1 MKNHGRVPVLI
12 PFLIMV
18 SMLFI
23 GLLIYVYVETKKANP
38 QMIRVGEAGGASQKQ
53 NAAWAGSF
61 DAEAQRTQR
70 GEPQAKGVRRW
81 TAAREGEAVTSTRR
95 RGEAEKARRNAETR
109 DGEGRRFRT
118 VGRVTETAEGAEKG
132 RVAAAG
138 ANLVLPARFH
148 GFALQ
153 RTRREN
159 QDAVGGL
166 RSRATCG
173 ASAAAGD
180 RRQKTIVCPTLP
192 GGNAGRRGTLWVRP
206 ACRNARDIT
215 VQAAGPGGPA
225 RTRGSAPPVRH
236 SRREHRARICGGNGA
251 SWARTTVCAG
261 RVRRAGSGRVVRKAE
276 PAPRRLAPGTARA

>member
-81 TAAREGEAVTSTRR
+81 TAARESEAVTSTRR

-118 VGRVTETAEGAEKG
+118 VGRVTETAEGAEKSC
-132 RVAAAG
+132 VAAVG
-138 ANLVLPARFH
+138 ANLVLPAKFH

-159 QDAVGGL
+159 KN
-166 RSRATCG
+166 
-173 ASAAAGD
+173 AAEE
-180 RRQKTIVCPTLP
+180 I
-192 GGNAGRRGTLWVRP
+192 
-206 ACRNARDIT
+206 
-215 VQAAGPGGPA
+215 AGPRRSGPLHP
-225 RTRGSAPPVRH
+225 RGSAQRAPC
-236 SRREHRARICGGNGA
+236 SRLRIGCA
-251 SWARTTVCAG
+251 CAKWQLERLAG
-261 RVRRAGSGRVVRKAE
+261 RTGSLGLASPKRGLERVE
-276 PAPRRLAPGTARA
+276 DLSPWSG